1 MKKEEKR
8 EVLAYIGLGSNLGD
22 GRKNLLTAW
31 ARLGE
36 VAGVKLLALSSPY
49 ETEPVGMVSENWFI
63 NAAGSIETSLEPGQ
77 LLAAMHEIEAGLGR
91 IRAENSAGPID
102 RSVDLD
108 LLFWGDWISEDAQL
122 TLPHP
127 EIGNRLFVLE
137 PLVEI
142 APDHKHSVSGKTMG
156 LLLDTLRSQLRVHG
170 QNPQI
175 NRTTWQDNNRRQGN

>member
-1 MKKEEKR
+1 VKEEEKR

-22 GRKNLLTAW
+22 GRENLLTAW

-77 LLAAMHEIEAGLGR
+77 LLAAMHEIEA
-91 IRAENSAGPID
+91 
-102 RSVDLD
+102 
-108 LLFWGDWISEDAQL
+108 FWGDRISEDAQL

-127 EIGNRLFVLE
+127 EISNRLFVLE

>member
-1 MKKEEKR
+1 MKKEGKR

-22 GRKNLLTAW
+22 GRKNLFTAW
-31 ARLGE
+31 TRLGE
-36 VAGVKLLALSSPY
+36 VAEVKLLALSSPY

-63 NAAGSIETSLEPGQ
+63 NAVGSIETSLEPGQ
-77 LLAAMHEIEAGLGR
+77 LLDAMHEIEAGLGR
-91 IRAENSAGPID
+91 KRAENSAGPTD

-108 LLFWGDWISEDAQL
+108 LLFWGDWTSEDAQL

-127 EIGNRLFVLE
+127 EISNRLFVLE

-142 APDHKHSVSGKTMG
+142 VPNHKHTVSGKTMS
-156 LLLDTLRSQLRVHG
+156 LLLDTLRSQLQVQG

-175 NRTTWQDNNRRQGN
+175 TRTTWQDNNRGQGN